1 MKNIQ
6 NKDKVKE
13 KSAANS
19 SMSNDR
25 AAEKAAI
32 AAQNAGQSCFISLH
46 LTTPHLTTLHI
57 IKPITYAPSNSVC
70 MCVSLFVRIYDSIN
84 PPLFS

>member
-1 MKNIQ
+1 MQ

-19 SMSNDR
+19 AMSNDR

-32 AAQNAGQSCFISLH
+32 AAQNAGRSIH
-46 LTTPHLTTLHI
+46 L
-57 IKPITYAPSNSVC
+57 
-70 MCVSLFVRIYDSIN
+70 F
-84 PPLFS
+84 